1 MPIRTEDVKIK
12 ESQRL
17 TDHNDGGG
25 YMTAR
30 EVVDGNINNLF
41 TDISRLDRAYG
52 RVSLRKCYMHVD
64 TDDTEM
70 QSGAHVIIS
79 ELAKDPNVKVALFAT
94 ENDSDTLTQI
104 GRASCRERV

>member
-30 EVVDGNINNLF
+30 EVVRQHQQPVYGHFPARPGLRPGVTPQVLHAHGQDRKS
-41 TDISRLDRAYG
+41 TRLNSSHGSSSYA
-52 RVSLRKCYMHVD
+52 VFC
-64 TDDTEM
+64 
-70 QSGAHVIIS
+70 
-79 ELAKDPNVKVALFAT
+79 
-94 ENDSDTLTQI
+94 
-104 GRASCRERV
+104 

>member
-70 QSGAHVIIS
+70 QSGAHVITGRS
-79 ELAKDPNVKVALFAT
+79 GAGRRGPRDRRVAAKHVT
-94 ENDSDTLTQI
+94 
-104 GRASCRERV
+104 

>member
-41 TDISRLDRAYG
+41 TDISRVNQDRKS
-52 RVSLRKCYMHVD
+52 VV
-64 TDDTEM
+64 
-70 QSGAHVIIS
+70 
-79 ELAKDPNVKVALFAT
+79 
-94 ENDSDTLTQI
+94 
-104 GRASCRERV
+104 